1 MSNSKLVLTLVL
13 AIVLGFG
20 GGYLAQMVGG
30 DSDVSDLSN
39 KVDAVGDEV
48 SDLQTRVDR
57 MPDDFASFA
66 SVDEVSELKTSF
78 DELEQKVEQDGVGVS
93 GEDVA
98 DLQNKVKDLESQVSE
113 LENTGAQEGG
123 EGLRVGYVNAADAFN
138 VFTEAVSEERERA
151 EKKNE
156 ELTQLREEAI
166 QGEVTE
172 EEFQR
177 EGDILQAEKL
187 KAQLA
192 IDLAMVEKM
201 IDAPG
206 FESIS
211 DRLQQLKG
219 QVDPIM
225 SELDGVLESMRD
237 GSAAPEEVS
246 QSLQQINSHYQQLDD
261 LLTQLIETKIFQI
274 TNEEADSQGYDL
286 VFRQENVILYRN
298 SEKIDDLTDATK
310 DVLRSDIGG

>member
-1 MSNSKLVLTLVL
+1 MSNSKIVLTLLL
-13 AIVLGFG
+13 ALVLGFG

-39 KVDAVGDEV
+39 KVDAIGEEV
-48 SDLQTRVDR
+48 SSLQTRVNR

-66 SVDEVSELKTSF
+66 SVDEVSALKTSF
-78 DELEQKVEQDGVGVS
+78 DQLEQKVEQTGVGVS

-98 DLQNKVKDLESQVSE
+98 DLQNKIQNLETQVSE
-113 LENTGAQEGG
+113 LENTGSQEGG
-123 EGLRVGYVNAADAFN
+123 EGLMVGYVNATDAFN

-151 EKKNE
+151 QSKNE
-156 ELTQLREEAI
+156 ELTQLREQAI
-166 QGEVTE
+166 QGEITE
-172 EEFQR
+172 EEFNRQS
-177 EGDILQAEKL
+177 DILQAEKL

-201 IDAPG
+201 INAPG

-225 SELDGVLESMRD
+225 SELNGVLENMRD
-237 GSAAPEEVS
+237 GSAAPEEVA
-246 QSLQQINSHYQQLDD
+246 QTLQQINSQYQQLDN

-274 TNEEADSQGYDL
+274 TNREANNQGYDL

-298 SEKIDDLTDATK
+298 NEKVDDLTEDTK
-310 DVLRSDIGG
+310 DVLRSEIGG